1 MKDGDQVE
9 TVPCSSITRRKV
21 IDAEEDGE
29 RNTNSLAS
37 VPIELPEYEE
47 PSSPP
52 NEMKKQTSTTLSSVP
67 STSAQFMIQPPML
80 CLDDIL
86 DKIKLNDDASARW
99 SLDDT

>member
-9 TVPCSSITRRKV
+9 TVPCASMARREV
-21 IDAEEDGE
+21 IDTEEDVE
-29 RNTNSLAS
+29 RNTNSLAL
-37 VPIELPEYEE
+37 VPIELPKYEE

-52 NEMKKQTSTTLSSVP
+52 NEIKKQTSTTLPSVP
-67 STSAQFMIQPPML
+67 ATSPQFMIQPPML
-80 CLDDIL
+80 RLNDIL